1 MGKKQKSTGKV
12 QYIET
17 RRKVNGKYRGKKQK
31 IIRMVP
37 GKGVWGVGGKYQNMT
52 VTIPGK

>member
-1 MGKKQKSTGKV
+1 MEKKQKSTGKV
-12 QYIET
+12 EYIET
-17 RRKVNGKYRGKKQK
+17 RRKVNRKYKGKKRK
-31 IIRMVP
+31 INRMVP